1 MQTFSVT
8 EARTKL
14 IALIEQVASTHEPVL
29 ITGKQANAVL
39 ISEVDWHSI
48 KETVYLLSIPG
59 MRESIIE
66 GLNTPIEECDDEV
79 EW

>member
-1 MQTFSVT
+1 MPTLTAT

-14 IALIEQVASTHEPVL
+14 YRLLEQVALTHEPVL
-29 ITGKQANAVL
+29 ITGRQANAVL
-39 ISEVDWHSI
+39 ISEEDWRSI
-48 KETVYLLSIPG
+48 EETIYLLGIPG

-66 GLNTPIEECDDEV
+66 GLNTPIEDCDSEV